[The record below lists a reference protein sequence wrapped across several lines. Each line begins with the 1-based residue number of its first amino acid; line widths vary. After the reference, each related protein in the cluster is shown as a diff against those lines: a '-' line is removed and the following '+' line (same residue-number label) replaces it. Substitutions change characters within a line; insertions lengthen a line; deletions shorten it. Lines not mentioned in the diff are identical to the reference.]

1 MADNTVLNTNA
12 TTGDTIATDDISGV
26 KYQRVKIVE
35 GADGVNDGDVSAANP
50 LPVDVKA
57 ALPAGTNAIGK
68 VDVTSVIPGVTAT
81 SAGKAVGGTS
91 TSSDTGSAPLAIRD
105 DALTTLSE
113 SEGQYTHLRVDS
125 TGALH
130 VTGGG
135 GGTEYTDDTSTHS
148 SGSTAGGVIMA
159 AATPTDAAVTA
170 NDIGTVAMS
179 LDRRLHVDAQIAGQ
193 DADVTIADGGNVIS
207 VDDGGGTLTV
217 DVGTALP
224 AGTNAIG
231 KLAANSGVDIGDVD
245 VTSLPSLPAGTNA
258 IGKLAANSGVDIG
271 DVDVTSLPSLPAGT
285 NGIGKVDVTS
295 VTPGV
300 TASSLGKASNAVATS
315 ADTGVALLAVRE
327 DEQAAIT
334 PASGDY
340 TAIRCDKFG
349 NLKTTQLP
357 DATSVVKFAAID
369 AAISGDNTIQAAA
382 GAGIKIRVLSAFLV
396 AAGTVNVRFESGAGG
411 TALTGQMNLVANSGF
426 TLPYNPAGWFE
437 TADNTLLNLELS
449 AAVSVD
455 GCVSYVE
462 V

>member
-68 VDVTSVIPGVTAT
+68 VDVTSVTPGVTAT

-217 DVGTALP
+217 DVGTA
-224 AGTNAIG
+224 
-231 KLAANSGVDIGDVD
+231 
-245 VTSLPSLPAGTNA
+245 
-258 IGKLAANSGVDIG
+258 
-271 DVDVTSLPSLPAGT
+271 LPAGT

>member
-113 SEGQYTHLRVDS
+113 SEDQYTHLRVDS

-217 DVGTALP
+217 DVGTA
-224 AGTNAIG
+224 
-231 KLAANSGVDIGDVD
+231 
-245 VTSLPSLPAGTNA
+245 
-258 IGKLAANSGVDIG
+258 
-271 DVDVTSLPSLPAGT
+271 LPAGT